1 MGDGW
6 IEVDPG
12 DTVTGETDAV
22 SAGPD
27 ANGNCKSYKWID
39 CFDAETS
46 CDDAGNLSDP
56 KLKYVGNKNTEG
68 KGWKEKICCASERLS
83 NDQQEK
89 KGGWKNPKEEHGKVP
104 PGCK

>member
-39 CFDAETS
+39 CFDAEVG
-46 CDDAGNLSDP
+46 CDGNGDLQDP
-56 KLKYVGNKNTEG
+56 KLEYVGNKNTEG
-68 KGWKEKICCASERLS
+68 KGWEDKLCCASEMAS
-83 NDQQEK
+83 NILQNFR
-89 KGGWKNPKEEHGKVP
+89 GGWKDSAELESAP
-104 PGCK
+104 PGCN